1 MLIVIG
7 IVTAFNLL
15 ILKWKWQA
23 GRYGDMALDFLA
35 IATLSAFFGQ
45 TLGGM
50 VIAMVA
56 SLIISIYLLVFP
68 PYLST

>member
-1 MLIVIG
+1 MLIIIG
-7 IVTAFNLL
+7 IVTAINLI
-15 ILKWKWQA
+15 ILKWKFEQ

-45 TLGGM
+45 TLGGLT
-50 VIAMVA
+50 IAMVS

-68 PYLST
+68 PQFA